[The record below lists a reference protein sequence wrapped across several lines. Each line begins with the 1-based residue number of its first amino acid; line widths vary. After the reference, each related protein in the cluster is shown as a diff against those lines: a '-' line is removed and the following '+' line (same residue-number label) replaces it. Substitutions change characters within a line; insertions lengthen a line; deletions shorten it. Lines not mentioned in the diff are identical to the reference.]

1 MPVKTRSTRV
11 GNRWNVNELLQLERE
26 YDLLELNVQ
35 QIASNHARTVE
46 AIIYRLETEGI
57 IDSWENARG
66 FSLEEVLEI
75 RHNIICYKYTPLP
88 T

>member
-35 QIASNHARTVE
+35 QIATNHARTVE

-66 FSLEEVLEI
+66 FSP
-75 RHNIICYKYTPLP
+75 RRSPRNKA
-88 T
+88 